1 MSAKKILIVE
11 DYADIATIYSF
22 MLKKNGYEVEIAKNG
37 REALEQTLR
46 FQPDVILLDIMIP
59 DIDGLKVLKTIR
71 ENKEY
76 EKIQPLIL
84 VTTNVMQQDI
94 SDQAS
99 LYGADGYVLKAR
111 LDNQELVKI
120 VEELIAKNEQKSAG
134 DNTTE
139 SSSGDTSSV

>member
-1 MSAKKILIVE
+1 
-11 DYADIATIYSF
+11 
-22 MLKKNGYEVEIAKNG
+22 MLKKNGYEVTIAKNG
-37 REALEQTLR
+37 REALEQTLK

-71 ENKEY
+71 TAPEY
-76 EKIQPLIL
+76 AKIQPLIL

-111 LDNQELVKI
+111 LSNQELVDI
-120 VEELIAKNEQKSAG
+120 VEELIAKGPTKPG
-134 DNTTE
+134 E
-139 SSSGDTSSV
+139 SPQAIGTDTQEA

>member
-1 MSAKKILIVE
+1 MTGSKKILIVE
-11 DYADIATIYSF
+11 DYTDIATIYSF
-22 MLKKNGYEVEIAKNG
+22 MLKKNGYEVAVAKNG
-37 REALEQTLR
+37 KEALEQTLK

-71 ENKEY
+71 TAPEY
-76 EKIQPLIL
+76 AKIQPLIL

-111 LDNQELVKI
+111 LGNQELVEI
-120 VEELIAKNEQKSAG
+120 VEELIAKGRGSSDTETQTVPQSYTEQ
-134 DNTTE
+134 
-139 SSSGDTSSV
+139 